1 VILDA
6 VVMVD
11 VAAIELSNDLI
22 LHQIVTADLA
32 NLQFFFTIIAH
43 PVANDHLF
51 GTVRVVNVAA
61 IKLCDNL
68 IRKQLVIADSAS
80 HSSLLVFVKLFLRR
94 RRLLLLRPFP
104 GTLNIFFI
112 LAAHFFVRF
121 FLVRVTLASR
131 GYFFA
136 AVGILRLFFLGL
148 IQSCRTL
155 FQAFKNSW
163 TFSRAWVVLQGC
175 GSLIKIVTQIFALKL
190 LCLKP
195 VEFSLQNFISI

>member
-1 VILDA
+1 MILDA

-22 LHQIVTADLA
+22 LHHIVTADLA

-80 HSSLLVFVKLFLRR
+80 HSSLLMFVKLFLRR

-112 LAAHFFVRF
+112 LATHFFVRF

-136 AVGILRLFFLGL
+136 AV
-148 IQSCRTL
+148 
-155 FQAFKNSW
+155 
-163 TFSRAWVVLQGC
+163 
-175 GSLIKIVTQIFALKL
+175 
-190 LCLKP
+190 
-195 VEFSLQNFISI
+195 